1 MAKKWTEM
9 VEKQLLIIPHLFRL
23 VTVQFFFRLSVS
35 IYSLI
40 NSCKIDL
47 LLDFLSFMSTNKVAS
62 KPKLYIPITLN
73 IDLIL
78 CVQ

>member
-23 VTVQFFFRLSVS
+23 VTVQFFFRLFVS

-40 NSCKIDL
+40 LCANAESENAQL
-47 LLDFLSFMSTNKVAS
+47 
-62 KPKLYIPITLN
+62 KLPCCLHFEIEPIK
-73 IDLIL
+73 DD
-78 CVQ
+78 VKF